1 MNPNEYSDREEMK
14 AQLDL
19 LHQKLD
25 KQTIVSDRLVR
36 DVVRSKADS
45 INRDALIITI
55 VAILAIPYCVWLF
68 ISLQV
73 DLAFTIVTAIFF
85 IVAVIYNIYS
95 HRGFQSSQLVG
106 CSLAEIGRRTV
117 RMKMLQA
124 RWLRFS
130 IPFLIVWISWFAYEI
145 LTQAGV
151 SREECM
157 GILIG
162 GAVGGV
168 LGGIAGVVA
177 YRRSQRLAAEII
189 EQVGEGE

>member
-1 MNPNEYSDREEMK
+1 MNPNEYSDLEEMK

-55 VAILAIPYCVWLF
+55 VAILAIPYFVWLF

>member
-1 MNPNEYSDREEMK
+1 M
-14 AQLDL
+14 
-19 LHQKLD
+19 
-25 KQTIVSDRLVR
+25 
-36 DVVRSKADS
+36 
-45 INRDALIITI
+45 
-55 VAILAIPYCVWLF
+55 
-68 ISLQV
+68 
-73 DLAFTIVTAIFF
+73 
-85 IVAVIYNIYS
+85 
-95 HRGFQSSQLVG
+95 G
-106 CSLAEIGRRTV
+106 CSLAEIGRRTA

-151 SREECM
+151 SREERT

-168 LGGIAGVVA
+168 LGGIAGVVT